1 MFFQVYIAEPTEDP
15 EELSREKVAV
25 VPDDLSGEDS
35 IKVYDPEKNQ
45 VTEGVPTREW
55 LAEEDSEKP
64 PIDQVVTNEG
74 PAFVLRPL
82 TEEGDMEE
90 EKPEIDFMLSE
101 ESAVAEE
108 PVVRGTRRVPEAT
121 ALIVCDPDSGELFSA
136 KQATDPDDLSKL
148 KSGFLAPDAASGKE
162 VMRVYDPQ
170 TKEMTKGVPAGVWLE
185 EEKAPAGPRKAEP
198 IAQERAKSQPTVD
211 EDVPLRQQ
219 LVTDLGP
226 AFTLRPLGGDGVAGD
241 DSPDVDYVLCEES
254 NPQERPRVTGLQAAP
269 WNEEPVIIS
278 DPQTGEVFA
287 AEPCQD
293 PEKLKTDLSAYLPE
307 DEEGAVKVFD
317 PTRSEVAEAEPT
329 ESRKEKVSSPEEK
342 AVPGK
347 RAEEEPMEIS
357 DQDKRPEAPLTRQI
371 MTDQGPAYTLKK
383 AGQDG
388 VASKDSPDVDFV
400 LSKQT
405 SGAEAPNVTGV
416 RAVAKPQP
424 LLVSDPQTGE
434 VQYIGHFN
442 KLFF

>member
-55 LAEEDSEKP
+55 IAEEDSEKP
-64 PIDQVVTNEG
+64 SIDQLVTNEG
-74 PAFVLRPL
+74 PAFVLKPL
-82 TEEGDMEE
+82 MEEGDMEE

-101 ESAVAEE
+101 ETSVAEE
-108 PVVRGTRRVPEAT
+108 PVVRGTKRVPEAT

-185 EEKAPAGPRKAEP
+185 EEKAPSGPAKAEP
-198 IAQERAKSQPTVD
+198 IAQERAKSQPTED
-211 EDVPLRQQ
+211 EEVPLRQQ

-241 DSPDVDYVLCEES
+241 DSPDIDYVLCEES
-254 NPQERPRVTGLQAAP
+254 TPQKRPKVTGLQAAT

-307 DEEGAVKVFD
+307 DEEGPVKVFD
-317 PTRSEVAEAEPT
+317 PTRSKVAEAEPT
-329 ESRKEKVSSPEEK
+329 ESRKEKASSPEEK
-342 AVPGK
+342 AAPGK

-357 DQDKRPEAPLTRQI
+357 DQDKRPEPPLTRQI

-388 VASKDSPDVDFV
+388 VASKDSPDVDYV

-424 LLVSDPQTGE
+424 LLLSDPQTGE
-434 VQYIGHFN
+434 VQYI
-442 KLFF
+442 LATYILWC